1 MTDCKAREPVEN
13 TLKQQSDCGGRCVPL
28 SPFLSPLRLR
38 EEIARGGGKLFAHF
52 PLLPLAAEAEP
63 LFVAQLPTT
72 PFTAGKHATKDLPR
86 SQVSGCWEGVA
97 RNNNCSN
104 ILTGQTV
111 LLSAAVVNKYL
122 LLSGLT
128 PGLAAPLC
136 SSRGGGGGCRRR
148 RRLLRTFPE
157 SPRPLPPS
165 QCSSP
170 LAPGCTSSTPPFPTI
185 CRSPNDLTPSTT
197 SPCPRRHRRRSLL
210 LPRAILHPV
219 LPGAVRSARDRL
231 PGVQA
236 AGKKKKRKK
245 MGRCVIGGALPIFTI
260 LCHHYSLSEHL
271 FLILLPLLYCCFYLY
286 RVLSFLGSAFAKDIF
301 VCVL

>member
-1 MTDCKAREPVEN
+1 MPLSPSLSPLAIEGGDSKGRRKAVC
-13 TLKQQSDCGGRCVPL
+13 TLSPPPLGCGGRT
-28 SPFLSPLRLR
+28 S
-38 EEIARGGGKLFAHF
+38 
-52 PLLPLAAEAEP
+52 
-63 LFVAQLPTT
+63 FVAQLPTT

-86 SQVSGCWEGVA
+86 SQVGGCWEGVA
-97 RNNNCSN
+97 RNNNYSN

-136 SSRGGGGGCRRR
+136 SSRSGGGCRRR

-170 LAPGCTSSTPPFPTI
+170 LAPGCTSSSPPFPTI
-185 CRSPNDLTPSTT
+185 CRSPNDLTHSTT
-197 SPCPRRHRRRSLL
+197 SPCPRSFRRRRRRRSLL

-271 FLILLPLLYCCFYLY
+271 FLILLPLLLLFFLSLQSLILLGKCRLQKIYL
-286 RVLSFLGSAFAKDIF
+286 SAFF
-301 VCVL
+301 N

>member
-1 MTDCKAREPVEN
+1 MPLSPSLSPLAIEGGDSKGRRKAVC
-13 TLKQQSDCGGRCVPL
+13 TLSPPPLGCGGRT
-28 SPFLSPLRLR
+28 S
-38 EEIARGGGKLFAHF
+38 
-52 PLLPLAAEAEP
+52 
-63 LFVAQLPTT
+63 FVAQLPTT

-86 SQVSGCWEGVA
+86 SQVGGCWEGVA
-97 RNNNCSN
+97 RNNNYSN
-104 ILTGQTV
+104 ILTGQT
-111 LLSAAVVNKYL
+111 AVVNKYL

-136 SSRGGGGGCRRR
+136 SSRGGGGCRRR
-148 RRLLRTFPE
+148 RRLLPTFPE

-165 QCSSP
+165 QCSSL
-170 LAPGCTSSTPPFPTI
+170 LAPGCTSSSPPFPTI

-197 SPCPRRHRRRSLL
+197 SPCPRRLRRRRRSLL

-236 AGKKKKRKK
+236 AGKKKNGRKWE
-245 MGRCVIGGALPIFTI
+245 GVLLGVPFPSSPSFATTI
-260 LCHHYSLSEHL
+260 LCRSTCFLSYCHYFTVVSISTESY
-271 FLILLPLLYCCFYLY
+271 PSWE
-286 RVLSFLGSAFAKDIF
+286 VPFAKDIF